1 MSKIH
6 ESRVELKVAD
16 GTSMSAF
23 TARPDGASNGGV
35 LVFQEAFG
43 VNNHIENIVR
53 RLAREGYVV
62 IAPELFH
69 RTAPVGFEGPYD
81 HFPVLKPHFDALTHE
96 TLLAD
101 AKSAYDWLQNE
112 VGLKPEKIGCVGF
125 CLGGRVSFMVNAAFT
140 LGAVVS
146 FYGSRILSQSFD
158 LAKDQKAPLLLIWAG
173 KDKSTPPEKIKELGD
188 ALRAAGKNFIN
199 AEFSEAEHGFNCDE
213 RAAYHPA
220 SAATAWAMT
229 VAFLEKHLKGI

>member
-6 ESRVELKVAD
+6 ESMVELKVSDKTQMAAF
-16 GTSMSAF
+16 SAK
-23 TARPDGASNGGV
+23 PDGISRGGV

-81 HFPVLKPHFDALTHE
+81 NFPALKPHFDALSDE
-96 TLLAD
+96 TLMAD
-101 AKSAYDWLQNE
+101 SKAAYEWLQNE
-112 VGLKPEKIGCVGF
+112 GGLKPENIGCVGF
-125 CLGGRVSFMVNAAFT
+125 CMGGRVAFMANAV
-140 LGAVVS
+140 LSMGAAVS
-146 FYGSRILSQSFD
+146 FYGSRILSQSID

-173 KDKSTPPEKIKELGD
+173 KDKSSPPEKIKELGD
-188 ALRAAGKNFIN
+188 SLRAAKKNFIN
-199 AEFSEAEHGFNCDE
+199 AEFSEAEHGFNCDD
-213 RAAYHPA
+213 RPAYHPA
-220 SAATAWAMT
+220 SAATAWVMT
-229 VAFLEKHLKGI
+229 LSFLEKHLKGI

>member
-6 ESRVELKVAD
+6 ESRVELKVSD
-16 GTSMSAF
+16 GTQMSAF

-35 LVFQEAFG
+35 LVFQEAYG
-43 VNNHIENIVR
+43 VNNHIENTVR

-62 IAPELFH
+62 AAPELFH

-81 HFPVLKPHFDALTHE
+81 NFPALKPHFDALTSE

-101 AKSAYDWLQNE
+101 TKAAYDWLQNE
-112 VGLKPEKIGCVGF
+112 VGLKPGKIGCVGF
-125 CLGGRVSFMVNAAFT
+125 CLGGRVSFMANAAFT
-140 LGAVVS
+140 FGAAVS
-146 FYGSRILSQSFD
+146 FYGSRIISQSFD
-158 LAKDQKAPLLLIWAG
+158 LAKDQRAPLLLIWAG
-173 KDKSTPPEKIKELGD
+173 KDKATPPEKIKELGD

-213 RAAYHPA
+213 RSAYHPA

-229 VAFLEKHLKGI
+229 LAFLEKHVKEI